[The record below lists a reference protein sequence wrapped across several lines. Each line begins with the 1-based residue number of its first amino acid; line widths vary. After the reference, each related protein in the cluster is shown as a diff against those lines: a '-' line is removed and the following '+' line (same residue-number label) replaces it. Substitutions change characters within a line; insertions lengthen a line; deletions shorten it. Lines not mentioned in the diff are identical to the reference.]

1 MADEDDWHYFH
12 VVARKRKICL
22 LPYTKEKV
30 HKFFKDYVPDAMI
43 FSKDED
49 ITTYTYHEDKVNHY
63 YETKVLDPTRR
74 YFAICLGEKTIG
86 EIQLKYIDFEKSSGT
101 LSIALSNNTV
111 KGYGYGSQA
120 EEQILNYAFNELGL
134 STVYAD
140 TVLRNKRSQHVLEK
154 QGFVYT
160 HEDDML
166 RYYVMHRDD
175 LQRHYNYNE

>member
-1 MADEDDWHYFH
+1 MP
-12 VVARKRKICL
+12 R
-22 LPYTKEKV
+22 
-30 HKFFKDYVPDAMI
+30 
-43 FSKDED
+43 
-49 ITTYTYHEDKVNHY
+49 
-63 YETKVLDPTRR
+63 
-74 YFAICLGEKTIG
+74 GEKIG

>member
-22 LPYTKEKV
+22 LPYTKERV
-30 HKFFKDYVPDAMI
+30 HEFFKYYVPDAMI

-49 ITTYTYHEDKVNHY
+49 ITTYTYHEDKVDHY

-111 KGYGYGSQA
+111 KGYGYGPQA

-140 TVLRNKRSQHVLEK
+140 TVIRNKRSQHVLEK
-154 QGFVYT
+154 QGFIYT

-166 RYYVMHRDD
+166 RYYEIHRD
-175 LQRHYNYNE
+175 N

>member
-1 MADEDDWHYFH
+1 MEEKEDWNYFR
-12 VVARKRKICL
+12 VVAQRYKICL
-22 LPYTKEKV
+22 LPYTKERV
-30 HKFFKDYVPDAMI
+30 HEFFKDYVSDAMI

-49 ITTYTYHEDKVNHY
+49 IIPYTYHEDKVNQY

-74 YFAICLGEKTIG
+74 YFAICLRGKTIG
-86 EIQLKYIDFEKSSGT
+86 ETQLKYIDFEKSSGT
-101 LSIALSNNTV
+101 LSIVLSNNTV

-166 RYYVMHRDD
+166 RYYEIHRDG
-175 LQRHYNYNE
+175 LQQH

>member
-1 MADEDDWHYFH
+1 MADKEDWHYFR
-12 VVARKRKICL
+12 VVAQRHKICL
-22 LPYTKEKV
+22 LPYTKERV
-30 HKFFKDYVPDAMI
+30 HEFFKDYVPDAMI

-49 ITTYTYHEDKVNHY
+49 ITTYTYHEDKVDHY

-74 YFAICLGEKTIG
+74 YLAICLGEKTIG

-154 QGFVYT
+154 HGFVYT

-166 RYYVMHRDD
+166 RYYVIHRDD